1 MRLKIGKSFTFKLL
15 QVHVVKSIQSNS
27 SKHSKLKMDE
37 EEDKQSPNFFSLA
50 VGILIIAVAF
60 YIWDSSIPSS
70 VGTSLS
76 ENFDDSSYDPQGD
89 YI

>member
-1 MRLKIGKSFTFKLL
+1 
-15 QVHVVKSIQSNS
+15 
-27 SKHSKLKMDE
+27 MDE

-50 VGILIIAVAF
+50 VGILIIAFAF

-70 VGTSLS
+70 VRTSLS